1 MPSMLPTSVPAPPKL
16 TRDVLLLQASRLS
29 AAPQVLGGLCELLED
44 VNTGLDEV
52 ADQIRLDPALAARV
66 LRLSNSIVFGAG
78 CSVASIEEAVN
89 RVGFSEITRLVGAAT
104 VTRLVDRALPAYGL
118 SAEKLRESL
127 LMHALA
133 SEELAGLAGFD
144 GRVAYTCGLLRGLGL
159 MVLQNELS
167 NVAPHFVYAPAKFVT
182 YAAWER
188 LHCGVT
194 AMEVTVM
201 VLDSWRFPAEGIRA
215 LDRHLESSD
224 EPLAVILNLAGAV
237 TQEQGHALPGE
248 AAWWSGV
255 PEKLA
260 VVGLSEGDWTR
271 ASARSADAFARL
283 RPALY

>member
-1 MPSMLPTSVPAPPKL
+1 MPCMLPASIPAPPKL
-16 TRDVLLLQASRLS
+16 TREVLLRQASRLS

-44 VNTGLDEV
+44 VNTGLDQV

-78 CSVASIEEAVN
+78 WSVASIEDAVN

-118 SAEKLRESL
+118 SAEQLRESL

-159 MVLQNELS
+159 MVLQNELT
-167 NVAPHFVYAPAKFVT
+167 NMAPPVVYAPANFAT
-182 YAAWER
+182 YAEWER
-188 LHCGVT
+188 VHCGVSAT
-194 AMEVTVM
+194 EVTVM
-201 VLDSWRFPAEGIRA
+201 VLDSWRFPAEGIGA
-215 LDRHLESSD
+215 LDRHLEAPD
-224 EPLAVILNLAGAV
+224 EPLAAILNLAGAV
-237 TQEQGHALPGE
+237 TQQQGLALPGE
-248 AAWWSGV
+248 VAWWHGV

-260 VVGLSEGDWTR
+260 VVGLAEEDWTR
-271 ASARSADAFARL
+271 ASARAAEAFARQ
-283 RPALY
+283 RAALY